1 LQIKNRCQK
10 LLFFKKFNE
19 AVVKISARS
28 EKLLA
33 FVVKGL
39 SKTNSQDTA
48 PGILIFSDLLNS
60 KTVSTLFL
68 QKARSFMT
76 FALRDRVKIVFGD
89 GF

>member
-39 SKTNSQDTA
+39 NISGQPGLWESKLFFIYENLCFSRHKYSGQTSLTN
-48 PGILIFSDLLNS
+48 P
-60 KTVSTLFL
+60 
-68 QKARSFMT
+68 RE
-76 FALRDRVKIVFGD
+76 
-89 GF
+89 